1 MALSINTPITTDEG
15 FVVDNAFCYLNIYI
29 LSPNS
34 NWCNLSYYKSESDW
48 IEGKT
53 PLTISTLPNQ
63 VQTELTSNEFWSTTL
78 ALTISEKCQAAVEQ
92 VTGAGTVTILT
103 A

>member
-1 MALSINTPITTDEG
+1 
-15 FVVDNAFCYLNIYI
+15 
-29 LSPNS
+29 
-34 NWCNLSYYKSESDW
+34 LSYYKSESDW
-48 IEGKT
+48 ISGKT

-92 VTGAGTVTILT
+92 ITGAGTVTILT